1 MWKSPS
7 DFCVCD
13 VSVVVGVDAELKE
26 YTVIRDVAE
35 CEETI
40 VSQSRAILSTSSQ
53 DQTEQGLGD
62 FNEILSPL
70 GSETQLVVLSRA
82 NGIALFFTCMTLSA
96 VMSLRH
102 LWRTTELVK
111 YETITELKEIVKKL
125 FTFLA
130 GAAGYTWPWGDTCN
144 VGVRRLTWPLAQYE
158 RCLEFFRFSQGTQ
171 AI

>member
-111 YETITELKEIVKKL
+111 YETILQNSKRSSRN
-125 FTFLA
+125 FLLSSQERQA
-130 GAAGYTWPWGDTCN
+130 TLGLGATLVTSVSEDSLG
-144 VGVRRLTWPLAQYE
+144 R
-158 RCLEFFRFSQGTQ
+158 
-171 AI
+171 